1 VPSPLICKPALDDVD
16 TKFVFAFV
24 TVLSLGVPISKVF
37 PKTKIKSIVSLED
50 KVPLLGKNV
59 IVDPDTE
66 KEVNGACMTPFKD
79 TSICK
84 ADSGVN
90 ATESCVRLY
99 VFVDEQV
106 IASNLT

>member
-1 VPSPLICKPALDDVD
+1 MISKLL
-16 TKFVFAFV
+16 THWTLAFV

-50 KVPLLGKNV
+50 NVPLLGKNV
-59 IVDPDTE
+59 IVAPETLNE
-66 KEVNGACMTPFKD
+66 LNGDCITPFKD

-84 ADSGVN
+84 ADSGTN

-99 VFVDEQV
+99 VFVLEQV
-106 IASNLT
+106 IVSSLT